1 MFLNLPLK
9 NSNATI
15 CEISM
20 LASISGQW
28 RLSVVNTV
36 TSGPI
41 LGPQEKFNVYHIK
54 ILGTIFKSSTK

>member
-20 LASISGQW
+20 LVSINGQW
-28 RLSVVNTV
+28 RFSVVNTV

-41 LGPQEKFNVYHIK
+41 LGPQEKFNVHHIK
-54 ILGTIFKSSTK
+54 I